1 MSEVT
6 NEPGLHPWR
15 VLGSRAAYA
24 DPWVRVRTDRVVTGA
39 GDVLDSYH
47 VVEYPDWTVVVA
59 LTATDHRLILVREYR
74 HGIGTV
80 LTGLPGG
87 LVDPADGDRGPRAA
101 ENAARR
107 ELLEETGHAA
117 GTLRLLLTTF
127 PNPSNQ
133 SNTAFVFLTTEA
145 VSAQASAEVG
155 VDVVLADF
163 VDVLDRLRRG
173 DLAMHAIHVAALWS
187 AATALAS
194 AGDGAS
200 VGSLPARLR
209 DALWLGADASG
220 SA

>member
-1 MSEVT
+1 LSEVIDD
-6 NEPGLHPWR
+6 PGLHPWR

-39 GDVLDSYH
+39 GHVLDSYH

-59 LTATDHRLILVREYR
+59 LTATDHRLVLVREYR

-87 LVDPADGDRGPRAA
+87 LVDPADGERGPRAA
-101 ENAARR
+101 ESAARR
-107 ELLEETGHAA
+107 ELLEETGYTA
-117 GTLRLLLTTF
+117 GPLRLLLTTF

-133 SNTAFVFLTTEA
+133 SNTAFVFMTTEA
-145 VSAQASAEVG
+145 VSAQVSVEAG

-163 VDVLDRLRRG
+163 VDVLSLLRRG
-173 DLAMHAIHVAALWS
+173 ELAMHAIHVAALWS

-194 AGDGAS
+194 AGDGAGP
-200 VGSLPARLR
+200 GSLPARLR
-209 DALWLGADASG
+209 AELSSGANA
-220 SA
+220 AA

>member
-1 MSEVT
+1 LSEVIT
-6 NEPGLHPWR
+6 EPSLLPWR

-59 LTATDHRLILVREYR
+59 LTARDHRLVLVREYR

-87 LVDPADGDRGPRAA
+87 LVDPADGARGPHAA
-101 ENAARR
+101 ETAARR
-107 ELLEETGHAA
+107 ELREETGYAA
-117 GTLRLLLTTF
+117 GPLQLLLTTF

-145 VSAQASAEVG
+145 VSAQESPEAGVG
-155 VDVVLADF
+155 VVLADF
-163 VDVLDRLRRG
+163 VDVLDQLRRG

-194 AGDGAS
+194 AGDEATA
-200 VGSLPARLR
+200 GSLPTRLR
-209 DALWLGADASG
+209 AALSSRANA
-220 SA
+220 AA